1 MSSVSHHLH
10 DKAYQAA
17 VRHSAHNNR
26 IRLYDDFLLLKE
38 RKMTIAVPHPWNF
51 ILHLSLFKI
60 NEEKNESFS
69 ILFCQLVDKILFSFA
84 FGL

>member
-1 MSSVSHHLH
+1 
-10 DKAYQAA
+10 
-17 VRHSAHNNR
+17 
-26 IRLYDDFLLLKE
+26 
-38 RKMTIAVPHPWNF
+38 MTIAVPHPWNF

-69 ILFCQLVDKILFSFA
+69 ILFCQLVDKILLFLG